1 MPHAG
6 EFRRGWP
13 IVLVAASGVGLGIAG
28 LLTYTA
34 GIFAKDLEI
43 AIGLSR
49 TGLGWA
55 FFLSTVTLAMALP
68 FVGWL
73 IDRFGARGPA
83 AFGSVALSGGFLAL
97 GTVVHSIPAYLAVMA
112 AIGFLAAC
120 SAPVA
125 YTRAVSAAFDRSR
138 GLALGLT
145 QLGIG
150 LSAMILPPILAGI
163 VATNGWQI
171 GYLALSAIAL
181 AGVIP
186 ALSLPGKPRTAAP
199 AANVAVA
206 AALRSRD
213 FIMLLAAFGTMALS
227 FAGLLPHFVP
237 MLREAGMAPRDAGL
251 VAGAIGASVIVS
263 RVVVGWLA
271 DRMPA
276 ARLAA
281 ACCALCATGC
291 LTLAAQGVT
300 FAWIGAIALGTAMGA
315 EADLIGYMT
324 ARRFGIAGYGRLY
337 AIQYAS
343 FMLMA
348 GFGPLWVGAMA
359 DYTGNYDVPL
369 MMAAAGLVV
378 AIILFLCLPD
388 TRHDESDVVRQVG

>member
-1 MPHAG
+1 MTEAG

-13 IVLVAASGVGLGIAG
+13 IVLVAGSGVGLGIAG

-34 GIFAKDLEI
+34 GIFAKDLER

-49 TGLGWA
+49 TGLGGA
-55 FFLSTVTLAMALP
+55 FFLSTVTLALALP

-73 IDRFGARGPA
+73 IDRFGARLPA
-83 AFGSVALSGGFLAL
+83 AFGSLALSAGFFTL
-97 GTVVHSIPAYLAVMA
+97 GTVVHSIPAYFAVMA

-138 GLALGLT
+138 GLALGFT

-150 LSAMILPPILAGI
+150 LAAMIVPPVLAGI
-163 VATNGWQI
+163 VATRGWQA
-171 GYLALSAIAL
+171 GYLALSVVAL
-181 AGVIP
+181 MGIIP
-186 ALSLPGKPRTAAP
+186 ALSLPGRAKDVKRD
-199 AANVAVA
+199 VVDVSGDM
-206 AALRSRD
+206 RSRE
-213 FIMLLAAFGTMALS
+213 FIMLLAAFGCMALA

-237 MLREAGMAPRDAGL
+237 MLREAGMDARQAGL
-251 VAGAIGASVIVS
+251 VAGVIGASVIVS
-263 RVVVGWLA
+263 RVAIGWLA
-271 DRMPA
+271 DRFEA

-281 ACCALCATGC
+281 ICCALCAFGC
-291 LTLAAQGVT
+291 LTLAGQGVT
-300 FAWIGAIALGTAMGA
+300 FAWVGAIALGTAMGA

-348 GFGPLWVGAMA
+348 GLSPLWVGALA
-359 DYTGNYDVPL
+359 DRTGGYATPL
-369 MMAAAGLVV
+369 VVAAAGLVV
-378 AIILFLCLPD
+378 AIIIFLRLP
-388 TRHDESDVVRQVG
+388 TPRQRVEPA